1 MASSLY
7 VHVGRRGAALSIDLS
22 ICMYTCACIHTH
34 TISPRGRS
42 AQRGKRSHSRARC
55 TSTRACISHVDV
67 PSSAGFGDGPARST
81 SRRVRAV
88 PNVQG
93 VPCRDRRVAR
103 TAVAG
108 GGSGR
113 WCGNGARGGGAGR
126 CFLPTS
132 GCNLAPSR
140 LLIPI
145 FLGGHCEWFP
155 RPIGYGSKLMMPR
168 RAQDA
173 HSLHLA
179 YTYIIV

>member
-22 ICMYTCACIHTH
+22 ICLYTCACIHTCIMYRLCETLAYTMYPSYETAALHHVILTDTRAHTHTHTHPHPHPHPH

-81 SRRVRAV
+81 SRPVRAV

-126 CFLPTS
+126 CF
-132 GCNLAPSR
+132 
-140 LLIPI
+140 
-145 FLGGHCEWFP
+145 
-155 RPIGYGSKLMMPR
+155 
-168 RAQDA
+168 
-173 HSLHLA
+173 
-179 YTYIIV
+179 